1 MTWSDAGSV
10 RASLSSTSSNITC
23 TDQCSLSQSVS
34 KNCRD
39 SVSEWQCGVP
49 WLMGACPAF
58 CNGDQDWMA
67 ENRGW
72 RPRAGAGVIGE
83 GTASLLPS
91 GFRAE
96 PRPPKGCPLLS
107 AVRKASPDTI
117 ILLIVDYRA
126 AIKGGGGLV
135 LANAAG
141 DSSSRVTYL
150 CHCWSVDVVDSIYCL
165 VSTSVCVCLRYSVL
179 SALHLRVLCALL
191 MRLRPQLQV
200 LVQVVVIVV
209 VVVVVVVYS
218 SSSVCVCA
226 GVVWVVW
233 WGRWRHVHECV
244 VWCDEISHSSLVAPS
259 VISHQHEA
267 CCCCCCIT
275 RRYQL

>member
-1 MTWSDAGSV
+1 LSVFVCFTVVVSCSCFCSTGVFTAEMTWSDAGSV
-10 RASLSSTSSNITC
+10 RASLSSTSLNITC

-58 CNGDQDWMA
+58 CSGDQDWMA

-91 GFRAE
+91 GVGAE

-107 AVRKASPDTI
+107 AVRMASPDTI

-126 AIKGGGGLV
+126 AIKGGGGSSLRTPLV
-135 LANAAG
+135 TARHASLISAIV
-141 DSSSRVTYL
+141 DLLMLLILYIVSSLRVF
-150 CHCWSVDVVDSIYCL
+150 
-165 VSTSVCVCLRYSVL
+165 VCVCVILCC
-179 SALHLRVLCALL
+179 LHC
-191 MRLRPQLQV
+191 
-200 LVQVVVIVV
+200 I
-209 VVVVVVVYS
+209 YEY
-218 SSSVCVCA
+218 CVHY
-226 GVVWVVW
+226 W
-233 WGRWRHVHECV
+233 WDYDHN
-244 VWCDEISHSSLVAPS
+244 
-259 VISHQHEA
+259 
-267 CCCCCCIT
+267 
-275 RRYQL
+275 YKF